1 MEYNTLANVEYCYQ
15 FFLDS
20 QGLLYYTHIPPIAI
34 ALLFASFI
42 LFKKRDRSAV
52 LLTVIALVFS
62 LYAAIDLLQWIKVD
76 SSSFIMSSWAVLG
89 LLSTLLFFFT
99 HWFVHDFST
108 GRMLPSWMSVVW
120 ATAFLPVIVFTPTH
134 FNISGYDLRDC
145 IAIEGSWFT
154 NYYYSL
160 GILAILLMGISVF
173 KSKRDP
179 SFKLPEARLAQ
190 ILVYIG
196 SSLFLLSFLITGVLA
211 SYLVDKMLIPDFGL
225 AQYGIAAM
233 SVFIG
238 FLAYVT
244 AYYRGFNLKT
254 VAAQILVTA
263 LIILIGAEF
272 LFVNSYLNRIL
283 VGLTF
288 VLSVL
293 FGLMLIR
300 SVRQEVRQRELIQ
313 KQEQDLEIIN
323 KQQENLLHFI
333 SHEIKGFLTEGQNA
347 FAGIVEGDYGVPPA
361 PMKTLAASAL
371 VKMREGVSTV
381 MNILDA
387 SNLKKGTVSY
397 KKESV
402 DLKSIVEDAVSRLRP
417 QAEAKGLTLT
427 LRATEGGVCVTI
439 GDKDKLEQHVIRNL
453 IDNAIKYTQQGS
465 ISVSL
470 ECIGQNIHFAVKDT
484 GVGIT
489 DEDRVHLF
497 TEGGHGKDSIKVNVD
512 STGYGLFIAK
522 QVTEAHGGTIRAESE
537 GAGKGSEFIVELPV
551 A

>member
-1 MEYNTLANVEYCYQ
+1 MEQLLCPWEPSTYLFFSSNVPALVHYSHTIAVLAALVIALYVFVSNPRSAVGRLFFFLVTTFSIWTVLDLILWATNRPDVVMFSWSLQILLEPMTYVIAFYLYYFFLYKSWPNFRTNAFIAFLILPIVMLLPSEYNLSELYLSDCEAIEGFVAK
-15 FFLDS
+15 
-20 QGLLYYTHIPPIAI
+20 YYTHVVHA
-34 ALLFASFI
+34 
-42 LFKKRDRSAV
+42 
-52 LLTVIALVFS
+52 
-62 LYAAIDLLQWIKVD
+62 
-76 SSSFIMSSWAVLG
+76 
-89 LLSTLLFFFT
+89 TL
-99 HWFVHDFST
+99 
-108 GRMLPSWMSVVW
+108 
-120 ATAFLPVIVFTPTH
+120 I
-134 FNISGYDLRDC
+134 IC
-145 IAIEGSWFT
+145 IAIMGAHRIPKIAIREEKLIALFFSFGLVSFLLAFSSGTIIGSLTDDWVLSQYGLFGMPLFAAFIAYCIIRFKAFNAKVIT
-154 NYYYSL
+154 AELLIVSL
-160 GILAILLMGISVF
+160 GIGIVSLIALDDLQSV
-173 KSKRDP
+173 R
-179 SFKLPEARLAQ
+179 
-190 ILVYIG
+190 I
-196 SSLFLLSFLITGVLA
+196 
-211 SYLVDKMLIPDFGL
+211 
-225 AQYGIAAM
+225 
-233 SVFIG
+233 
-238 FLAYVT
+238 
-244 AYYRGFNLKT
+244 
-254 VAAQILVTA
+254 VAAI
-263 LIILIGAEF
+263 
-272 LFVNSYLNRIL
+272 
-283 VGLTF
+283 TF
-288 VLSVL
+288 VLVCAIGYIL
-293 FGLMLIR
+293 VNN
-300 SVRQEVRQRELIQ
+300 VRREITQRELIE
-313 KQEQDLEIIN
+313 KQEQELEVVN

-402 DLKSIVEDAVSRLRP
+402 DLKGIVEDAVMRLRP

-427 LRATEGGVCVTI
+427 LQATEGGVCVTR

-470 ECIGQNIHFAVKDT
+470 ECIGHNIHFAVKDT

-551 A
+551 AR